1 MISAKNLKWAVLHKY
16 ALHLKKIINIVSIL
30 FLFRYQMVVVRNIFF
45 ITSWIDKADPEPT
58 LQWLKNAIIVV
69 EF

>member
-45 ITSWIDKADPEPT
+45 ITSWIDKADPE
-58 LQWLKNAIIVV
+58 
-69 EF
+69 